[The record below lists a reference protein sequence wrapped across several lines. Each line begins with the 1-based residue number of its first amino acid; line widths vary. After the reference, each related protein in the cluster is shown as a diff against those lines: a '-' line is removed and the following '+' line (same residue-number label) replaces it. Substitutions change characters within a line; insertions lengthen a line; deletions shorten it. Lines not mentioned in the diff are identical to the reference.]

1 MVFFASFLV
10 QRRPVLSLVT
20 HRIGPLELP
29 RVRDLGPVLIAWF
42 ASMLVLVRESDLGS
56 ALLFFGMFVVMLY
69 IATERVSWL
78 LIGVVLFAAGSY
90 VAYQA
95 FPHVQERVEIWLHAF
110 NGTNPTDSSYQ
121 LVQGLFGFATG
132 GVLGTGLGRGEP
144 QIVPVA
150 RTDFIFASLGEEL
163 GLVGVMAILVIYL
176 VITSRGLR
184 AAVGVRDSFGKLLA
198 AGLSVSFALQVFVVV
213 GGVMRVIPLTG
224 LTLPFLSYG
233 GSSVV
238 ANFVL
243 IALLIRISDAGR
255 QPATWPVA
263 DPGRREVDA
272 AGGAG
277 MNRPIRKVVL
287 FCALIFAV
295 LLVNATVVQVGEA
308 HSLNSNVHNGRVLID
323 SYERQRGDIIVNG
336 APGRGVS
343 TATTDA
349 LKYLRKYPAGT
360 LYADVTGYYSLLAD
374 TGVERSQ
381 NGILSGSDS
390 RISLSIS
397 RIGQLL
403 SGATPQGGNVTLTP
417 RRQGAAAG
425 GQAAGRPPGSR
436 RRPRPPDGGDPRDGH
451 LADVRPEPAD
461 LARRDQGPGRIRR
474 AHQAERLAAAQP
486 GDAADLSAGAR
497 RSS

>member
-1 MVFFASFLV
+1 VTAPATIGIPVARPQRRGAELRLLVVALLVAAGARAAVELGVEGRVETSTIWYVLALAALLGAAHLAIRRWAPYADPTLLPLVGILLGVGTAMIHRLDLGLQLANPGEKVSADASLQLIWVAIGVALFIAVLAVLPDHRTLSRYGYTAGLAGIVILLLPSVLPASLSEINGERVWIRLGPLSLQPSEIAKLLLMVFFASFLV

-78 LIGVVLFAAGSY
+78 LIGVVLFAVGSY
-90 VAYQA
+90 LAYQA

-110 NGTNPTDSSYQ
+110 SGGNPTDASYQ

-176 VITSRGLR
+176 IITSRGLR
-184 AAVGVRDSFGKLLA
+184 ASIGVRDSFGKLLA

-243 IALLIRISDAGR
+243 VALLIRISDAGR

-263 DPGRREVDA
+263 DPGRRE
-272 AGGAG
+272 
-277 MNRPIRKVVL
+277 
-287 FCALIFAV
+287 
-295 LLVNATVVQVGEA
+295 NA
-308 HSLNSNVHNGRVLID
+308 D
-323 SYERQRGDIIVNG
+323 
-336 APGRGVS
+336 
-343 TATTDA
+343 
-349 LKYLRKYPAGT
+349 PAG
-360 LYADVTGYYSLLAD
+360 V
-374 TGVERSQ
+374 
-381 NGILSGSDS
+381 
-390 RISLSIS
+390 
-397 RIGQLL
+397 
-403 SGATPQGGNVTLTP
+403 
-417 RRQGAAAG
+417 
-425 GQAAGRPPGSR
+425 
-436 RRPRPPDGGDPRDGH
+436 
-451 LADVRPEPAD
+451 PA
-461 LARRDQGPGRIRR
+461 
-474 AHQAERLAAAQP
+474 
-486 GDAADLSAGAR
+486 
-497 RSS
+497 